1 MAWPGR
7 GALQDVER
15 HEAPTRSS
23 PRGVSAGTGDGAEKI
38 FEELVARSFQNL
50 LKDKFTE
57 SGGSVSAEEDKPKE
71 IQAREYHNQT
81 TENRRQRKN
90 REGGRR
96 QTLATQEEVMAGRAV
111 LWRRGP
117 GNGLAG
123 KPGQSRP
130 RTGTPRPANPT
141 EIKVPRRSSRM
152 KGTKNLSPVH
162 PPQKKCSQ
170 QNDGCRG
177 KPEPE

>member
-7 GALQDVER
+7 GAPQDVER

-38 FEELVARSFQNL
+38 FEELVAHSFQNL
-50 LKDKFTE
+50 LEDKFTE

-117 GNGLAG
+117 RKRACREARAEQTVDRNSASS
-123 KPGQSRP
+123 KPHR
-130 RTGTPRPANPT
+130 N
-141 EIKVPRRSSRM
+141 
-152 KGTKNLSPVH
+152 
-162 PPQKKCSQ
+162 
-170 QNDGCRG
+170 
-177 KPEPE
+177 